1 MLLQAREVLSIE
13 QVSLLLGISRWTV
26 MRMYKTNKI
35 KTIMIGTR
43 RLILREELDNLLKS
57 K

>member
-1 MLLQAREVLSIE
+1 MLQAREVLSIE
-13 QVSLLLGISRWTV
+13 EVSLLLGISRWTV

-35 KTIMIGTR
+35 RTITIGTR
-43 RLILREELDNLLKS
+43 RLILREELDKILKT